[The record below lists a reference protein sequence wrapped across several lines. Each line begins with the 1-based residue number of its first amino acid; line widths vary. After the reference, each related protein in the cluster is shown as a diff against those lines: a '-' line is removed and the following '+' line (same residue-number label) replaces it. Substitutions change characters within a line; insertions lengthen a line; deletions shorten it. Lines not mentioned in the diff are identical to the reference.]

1 MLKTLIQLFI
11 KQNGRN
17 PNAIELLKLKFKA
30 ANQSG
35 KGKVIEFPKDRI
47 TPFYKPRPGDVK
59 KNVEEVYFDNP
70 NDPRLFKPDTKKP
83 LFKDS
88 PERIAKI
95 KADNKAAAER
105 LRNKKKTVEDFR
117 DDGDFDP
124 GGMASGGIAGQL
136 HLNRPGYSGGTLV
149 KSILNLLKGAGK
161 KKNVWRGFETKYN
174 KDFDYPEE
182 FSGRFFTPDKEL
194 AKWYAMRQ
202 GTLTGKVKKL
212 KLTEEE
218 IKAAQEFA
226 TKNLDI
232 QYGGDLLVSKEL
244 AKKAKIDLPSTALAK
259 IEAVIRKAKGIGP
272 FLHKTHKQKDKINKA
287 EGGRIGYAQGTKKP
301 GERYYLPTK
310 GKEWLHSMP
319 EIDPYKK
326 FFRRQN
332 KLMKFKDSKGLA
344 KILGV

>member
-1 MLKTLIQLFI
+1 MFQ
-11 KQNGRN
+11 Q
-17 PNAIELLKLKFKA
+17 LLKYFTKRFAEKMGRSPQTASEFMSIQNDVVRYLNKT
-30 ANQSG
+30 
-35 KGKVIEFPKDRI
+35 KGVPQGAPKPPFQGFTPKVIEGGKPKEGI
-47 TPFYKPRPGDVK
+47 GT
-59 KNVEEVYFDNP
+59 
-70 NDPRLFKPDTKKP
+70 

-95 KADNKAAAER
+95 KADNKAALER
-105 LRNKKKTVEDFR
+105 LKNKKKTVEDFR

-212 KLTEEE
+212 KLTEKE

-226 TKNLDI
+226 EKNLDI

-244 AKKAKIDLPSTALAK
+244 AKKAKINLPSTALAK

-272 FLHKTHKQKDKINKA
+272 FLQKTHKQKDKINKA
-287 EGGRIGYAQGTKKP
+287 EGGRASLSNG
-301 GERYYLPTK
+301 
-310 GKEWLHSMP
+310 
-319 EIDPYKK
+319 
-326 FFRRQN
+326 
-332 KLMKFKDSKGLA
+332 GLA
-344 KILGV
+344 NILGV